1 MKLMRLLVLLA
12 LVFTTFKNCAV
23 QAAEESEFASSA
35 WYTDYADACRAARI
49 SEQLLLIVFHDPRYP
64 DVYQEYLRSLDN
76 NQRFARESDKFVV
89 CALPTNYEVVVPPT
103 QTGTGAAATDD
114 QAHSRMKLLSH
125 PAFAEMK
132 GRPGVA
138 VIDYAHLKTRNY
150 GHVVNIYPFKSR
162 FLAPERLI
170 TMMNLPPGSL
180 TQRTMIFAVLS
191 HPEAPASAHGK
202 FVRELAEES
211 EAHSRHQA
219 NIGVQGHHQW
229 ESRFHRINAR
239 LGRGLTAQEVVAESW
254 PGQDLVEAA
263 EECVHSWRQSSGHW
277 SAVRSRHPV
286 FAFDI
291 KRGGNGIWYATGLF
305 GR

>member
-1 MKLMRLLVLLA
+1 MKLRCLLALLVLA
-12 LVFTTFKNCAV
+12 GGSMAATFA
-23 QAAEESEFASSA
+23 QATEEPTPSSA
-35 WYTDYADACRAARI
+35 WYTDYAEACRAARL
-49 SEQLLLIVFHDPRYP
+49 SEQLLLIVFHDARYP
-64 DVYQEYLRSLDN
+64 DIYGEYLSSLDKN
-76 NQRFARESDKFVV
+76 DKFSKASERFVL
-89 CALPTNYEVVVPPT
+89 CKLPTTFEVVMPT
-103 QTGTGAAATDD
+103 KDSEE
-114 QAHSRMKLLSH
+114 AHPRVKLLSH
-125 PAFAEMK
+125 PAFAEM
-132 GRPGVA
+132 RNHAGVV
-138 VIDYAHLKTRNY
+138 VIDYANIKSKQY
-150 GHVVNIYPFKSR
+150 GHVVNVYPFKAR
-162 FLAPERLI
+162 FLAPERI
-170 TMMNLPPGSL
+170 VTMMNLPAGSL

-191 HPEAPASAHGK
+191 HPEAPASAQGQ

-211 EAHSRHQA
+211 EHHSRHQA

-254 PGQDLVEAA
+254 PGQGLVEAA

>member
-1 MKLMRLLVLLA
+1 
-12 LVFTTFKNCAV
+12 
-23 QAAEESEFASSA
+23 
-35 WYTDYADACRAARI
+35 
-49 SEQLLLIVFHDPRYP
+49 
-64 DVYQEYLRSLDN
+64 
-76 NQRFARESDKFVV
+76 
-89 CALPTNYEVVVPPT
+89 
-103 QTGTGAAATDD
+103 
-114 QAHSRMKLLSH
+114 LLSH

-132 GRPGVA
+132 NRPGIL
-138 VIDYAHLKTRNY
+138 VIDYAHTKSKQY
-150 GHVVNIYPFKSR
+150 GQVVNLYPFKSR
-162 FLAPERLI
+162 FLGADRLI
-170 TMMNLPPGSL
+170 TMMNLPEGSL

-191 HPEAPASAHGK
+191 HPERPASVQGK
-202 FVRELAEES
+202 FTRELAEES
-211 EAHSRHQA
+211 EYHSRHQA

-239 LGRGLTAQEVVAESW
+239 LGRGLVAQEVVAESW

>member
-1 MKLMRLLVLLA
+1 MKLRCLLALLVLA
-12 LVFTTFKNCAV
+12 GGLVATTVA
-23 QAAEESEFASSA
+23 QAAEESTPTSA
-35 WYTDYADACRAARI
+35 WYTDYAEACRAARL

-64 DVYQEYLRSLDN
+64 DIYGEYLRSLDTHAKFS
-76 NQRFARESDKFVV
+76 QAADRFVLCK
-89 CALPTNYEVVVPPT
+89 LPTDFEVVMPPAK
-103 QTGTGAAATDD
+103 AASAQADADT
-114 QAHSRMKLLSH
+114 QAHPRIKLLSH
-125 PAFAEMK
+125 PAFAEM
-132 GRPGVA
+132 RNHAGVV
-138 VIDYAHLKTRNY
+138 VIDYAHTKSPQY
-150 GHVVNIYPFKSR
+150 GHVVNVYPFKSR
-162 FLAPERLI
+162 FLGPERI
-170 TMMNLPPGSL
+170 VTMMNLPAGSL

-191 HPEAPASAHGK
+191 HPEAPASAQGQ
-202 FVRELAEES
+202 FARELAEES
-211 EAHSRHQA
+211 EHHSRHQA

-254 PGQDLVEAA
+254 PGQGLVEAA